1 MQTFRL
7 IALTPP
13 CLPDSSIA
21 IAASRAGEI
30 GIIDLEYTNN
40 DQEALNTI
48 SKLTRYAKKGCGIK
62 LYSGDDPFVTSI
74 ISKLPG
80 QVDIAIL
87 TSDNPEL
94 LNKQVQLLK
103 LKNITVLLEVTSLD
117 QARLGNAVGVNGF
130 IAKGNEAGG
139 WVGEETSFILLQ
151 QLLKNMSLPVWVQGG
166 IGPHTAAACYAAGA
180 AGVVLDIQ
188 LALTRE
194 SPLPETVKTVIA
206 HMDGSETICMGNETG
221 GVCRVYSRSGL
232 PVLQDLSGIVNILAT
247 DTRPGSEVLAVL
259 RPEIKKRAGWG
270 DPGQHIWLL
279 GQDAAFAVSLAQRFH
294 TVGGVLDGFRQTI
307 AAHIR
312 TAKTLRPLDEGSP
325 LARSHGTR
333 HPIVQGPMARISD
346 TPAFAA
352 RVAEE
357 GALPF
362 LAISML
368 DAQEIKDMLKET
380 KRLLGNKPWGVGIL
394 GFISP
399 DLLQRQL
406 DVIRTYKPP
415 FAIIAGGRP
424 DQSHALEKEGIHA
437 YLHVPSPG
445 LLRMFIENGVRRFIF
460 EGRECGGHVG
470 PRSSFVLW
478 NPMIDIL
485 IESLHEKDMANCHV
499 LFAGGIHDSL
509 SASMVATMAAPLAE
523 RGGKIGV
530 LLGTAYLFTEEAVAT
545 GAIVKSFQEEAI
557 RCTKTTLMES
567 GPGHATR
574 CVDTPY
580 TKIFAQEKLR
590 LSAEG
595 ASVEKIRNTLEE
607 LNLGRLRA
615 ASKGVIRNQRSGQDG
630 GVSKYI
636 MLSAEEQHNQGMYM
650 IGQLAALR
658 DRTCTVKEIHHEVS
672 VKSSERLAELAEFQ
686 PPRALTHRKAKPSD
700 VAIIGMACI
709 LPKAGSLTT
718 YWENIL
724 NKVDAITEVPKDRWD
739 WQLYFDPDRNVRDKV
754 YSKWG
759 GFIDPVPFNP
769 TKYGMP
775 PNTLSSIE
783 PLQLLTLEVVQK
795 AIEDAGYANRPF
807 HRERTSV
814 ILGSSGGL
822 SDLGQQYSF
831 RSNLPMFMKN
841 IPPEALSKLPEWTED
856 SFAGILLNVTAGR
869 VANRFDF
876 GGVNY
881 TVDAACASSLAA
893 VYLALRELENETSD
907 MVIVGGTDTL
917 QNPFSYLCFSKTQ
930 ALSPRGR
937 CRTFD
942 EGADGIVISEGIAIL
957 VLKRL
962 SDAERDGDRIYAVIK
977 AVSGSSDGRDKGL
990 TAPRP
995 EGQALALRRA
1005 YEKAGFSPATV
1016 GLIEAHGT
1024 GTVAGDRAEIETL
1037 KGIFEAAGAARQ
1049 SCAIGSVKS
1058 MIGHTKSTA
1067 GVASLIKV
1075 ALSLYHKV
1083 LPPTLGVERPNQILT
1098 GSPFYVNTAARPWIS
1113 GITDQPRRAGVSA
1126 FGFGGTNFHAA
1137 IEEYTGNFLPSSHDS
1152 VSHCWPGELFLL
1164 TGHSRKELI
1173 EAIDKLNHAL
1183 LHSARPALHDLAY
1196 TLWKHSKKDHC
1207 ELKLAIIASSLDD
1220 LQQKLTSAGENLKN
1234 PGCGQIQDPKGIYFT
1249 EEPIGRDSKVA
1260 FLFPGQGSQYP
1271 DMLLDLA
1278 ILFPEVRKRFELA
1291 DHTLADRFPRPF
1303 STFIFPP
1310 PCFNQ
1315 EEEQTCQRDLTKTN
1329 IAQPALGAADM
1340 GLFHL
1345 LQTFGIKPNMVA
1357 GHSYGEYVAL
1367 CTAGVFSEEV
1377 LYTLSEARGRFIT
1390 EMAGQDLGTMVA
1402 VDAEHGKVKEIISS
1416 VEGVWV
1422 ANLNAPKQTIISGT
1436 RPGIEEAVKRLEA
1449 QGIRTRSIPVS
1460 CAFHSPLMAPARDR
1474 LAEFLST
1481 IEVATPKLDVF
1492 SNTTSEPYPQ
1502 RPEDI
1507 TSLLSKHLVQ
1517 PVEFAGEIWAM
1528 YRAGARIFIEVGPR
1542 NVLTGLTHQ
1551 ILDGQSY
1558 LAVALNVPGRSGI
1571 IQLLHALGQ
1580 LVVHG
1585 VHLQLDRLYQGREVR
1600 QLKLDALVEDT
1611 REQPLPLTTLLVDGS
1626 RVRPLREKTQARH
1639 GQTAGTYSNTS
1650 VQSIPPGNS
1659 EIPTSNGEDRNVILQ
1674 FQKLMNRFLEV
1685 QQQVMLAYLR
1695 SSYGGQI
1702 PESEISALFKLMDN
1716 MSPQARTSPP
1726 SQSVEHSSLLPEK
1739 PEPIPGQEQKP
1750 SFDREQ
1756 LTTQLLQIVS
1766 ERTGYPPEMLGL
1778 DLNIEADLGIDS
1790 IKRVE
1795 ILGALQHAY
1804 LSNYGETQM
1813 AMEELTKI
1821 KTLHGII
1828 DYISSAFQSQPGDQS
1843 DKPTPD
1849 QQAAV
1854 AARLSFVQE
1863 QKPSFDREQLT
1874 TQLLQ
1879 IVSERTGYPQEM
1891 LGLDLNIEA
1900 DLGIDSIKRVEI
1912 LGALQRAYLSNYG
1925 ETQMAMEEL
1934 TKIKTLRSIIDA
1946 INNAFQSP
1954 PDLKTDTATL
1964 QRQEVAH
1971 TQTSSEASTDTAEV
1985 YRCLLTTANA
1995 PLRNLPLKL
2004 TPDSVFIITDDEQGI
2019 ASILSDKLRNLGGV
2033 VILVRMGNKTAE
2045 AETNL
2050 YTTDLTDPTGVADLV
2065 AIVRKKHGTITGI
2078 IHLLPLKKGMSFEEM
2093 DMKGWRN
2100 CLSLEA
2106 KSLFYL
2112 ARAAGTDLKRAA
2124 EAGGSWLIA
2133 TTGMGCA
2140 FNNNT
2145 KEFVPF
2151 SPGQGGIAGLIKTL
2165 TLEWPRVCCKVIHLG
2180 KEKQNPAIA
2189 DNLLCEMTGNS
2200 KQAEVVYRDSH
2211 RFILKPR
2218 KVLLDQNVPD
2228 NLTIDSK
2235 CVILITGGARGITAE
2250 VACELAK
2257 RYRPTLI
2264 LVGRAPLPVSHE
2276 SSETAELISPQEL
2289 RSALINRMNQQ
2300 GQLVTP
2306 AQVEASYSHLI
2317 QEREMRNNLSVMQ
2330 QAGATV
2336 RYYQADV
2343 ADEHIFSNLI
2353 DEVYRSYGRLDGVI
2367 HGAGVIEDKL
2377 LEDKT
2382 PDSFDRVFHTKADSA
2397 FILSRKLRPDSLKF
2411 LVFFSS
2417 VVGCF
2422 GNRGQSD
2429 YAAANEVLNKL
2440 AAYLDN
2446 RWPARV
2452 VAINWGPWD
2461 KTGMVSA
2468 ETKRQ
2473 FAERGV
2479 QLVSPRT
2486 GRRLFDEELR
2496 LGRKGETEVVIGNGP
2511 WSDFE
2516 VEQMTSPPDTL
2527 PLLNGAPLRLES
2539 DGTVEFVRALD
2550 PAFDLY
2556 LQDHR
2561 LDGKPVLP
2569 MTMAMELMA
2578 EVAQKGWPEWEI
2590 AGIQSLALIRGIV
2603 MGNGTRDIRI
2613 VAQPQSHSSHENLT
2627 REIKMEIYELNKPGH
2642 PCYRAIVQLGKRLPS
2657 PPLYDSGVLCGLRPF
2672 PITVDDIYRRWL
2684 FHGPCF
2690 QGISTI
2696 EGINHQGICAFLLP
2710 SSPDQCLNQDTG
2722 SRWLIDPVLLDCSL
2736 QLAILWERFHYD
2748 MTPLPTGFKSYRRF
2762 GSPSD
2767 SPVRC
2772 SLEAYPRHGGHILSV
2787 NIYFLDTAGRMLAFM
2802 EGVEASC
2809 SKALNRLAGVAAPAR
2824 GNNE

>member
-1 MQTFRL
+1 M
-7 IALTPP
+7 
-13 CLPDSSIA
+13 
-21 IAASRAGEI
+21 
-30 GIIDLEYTNN
+30 
-40 DQEALNTI
+40 
-48 SKLTRYAKKGCGIK
+48 
-62 LYSGDDPFVTSI
+62 
-74 ISKLPG
+74 
-80 QVDIAIL
+80 
-87 TSDNPEL
+87 
-94 LNKQVQLLK
+94 
-103 LKNITVLLEVTSLD
+103 
-117 QARLGNAVGVNGF
+117 
-130 IAKGNEAGG
+130 
-139 WVGEETSFILLQ
+139 
-151 QLLKNMSLPVWVQGG
+151 
-166 IGPHTAAACYAAGA
+166 
-180 AGVVLDIQ
+180 
-188 LALTRE
+188 
-194 SPLPETVKTVIA
+194 
-206 HMDGSETICMGNETG
+206 
-221 GVCRVYSRSGL
+221 
-232 PVLQDLSGIVNILAT
+232 
-247 DTRPGSEVLAVL
+247 
-259 RPEIKKRAGWG
+259 
-270 DPGQHIWLL
+270 
-279 GQDAAFAVSLAQRFH
+279 
-294 TVGGVLDGFRQTI
+294 
-307 AAHIR
+307 
-312 TAKTLRPLDEGSP
+312 
-325 LARSHGTR
+325 
-333 HPIVQGPMARISD
+333 
-346 TPAFAA
+346 
-352 RVAEE
+352 
-357 GALPF
+357 
-362 LAISML
+362 
-368 DAQEIKDMLKET
+368 
-380 KRLLGNKPWGVGIL
+380 
-394 GFISP
+394 
-399 DLLQRQL
+399 
-406 DVIRTYKPP
+406 
-415 FAIIAGGRP
+415 
-424 DQSHALEKEGIHA
+424 
-437 YLHVPSPG
+437 
-445 LLRMFIENGVRRFIF
+445 
-460 EGRECGGHVG
+460 
-470 PRSSFVLW
+470 
-478 NPMIDIL
+478 
-485 IESLHEKDMANCHV
+485 
-499 LFAGGIHDSL
+499 
-509 SASMVATMAAPLAE
+509 
-523 RGGKIGV
+523 
-530 LLGTAYLFTEEAVAT
+530 
-545 GAIVKSFQEEAI
+545 
-557 RCTKTTLMES
+557 
-567 GPGHATR
+567 
-574 CVDTPY
+574 
-580 TKIFAQEKLR
+580 
-590 LSAEG
+590 SAEG

-615 ASKGVIRNQRSGQDG
+615 ASKGIIRNPQQGQDG
-630 GVSKYI
+630 GAPKYI
-636 MLSAEEQHNQGMYM
+636 VLSAEEQHNQGMYM

-658 DRTCTVKEIHHEVS
+658 DRACTVKDIHHEVS
-672 VKSSERLAELAEFQ
+672 VKVSERLAELAEFQ
-686 PPRALTHRKAKPSD
+686 PIQTLAYRKTKPSD
-700 VAIIGMACI
+700 VAIIGMACM
-709 LPKAGSLTT
+709 LPKAGTLKT

-724 NKVDAITEVPKDRWD
+724 NKVDAITEIPKDRWD
-739 WQLYFDPDRNVRDKV
+739 WQLYFNPDRNARDKV

-769 TKYGMP
+769 IKYGMP

-795 AIEDAGYANRPF
+795 AIEDAGYAHRPF
-807 HRERTSV
+807 QRERTSV

-822 SDLGQQYSF
+822 SDLGQLYSF
-831 RSNLPMFMKN
+831 RSNLPLFVKN
-841 IPPEALSKLPEWTED
+841 IPSEALSKLPEWTED

-881 TVDAACASSLAA
+881 TIDAACASSLAA
-893 VYLALRELENETSD
+893 VYMAVRELENETSD
-907 MVIVGGTDTL
+907 IVIAGGTDTL

-942 EGADGIVISEGIAIL
+942 ESADGIVISEGIATL

-995 EGQALALRRA
+995 EGQALALKRA

-1037 KGIFEAAGAARQ
+1037 KRIFETAGAASQ

-1075 ALSLYHKV
+1075 ALSLHYKV
-1083 LPPTLGVERPNQILT
+1083 LPPTIGVEKPNSILA
-1098 GSPFYVNTAARPWIS
+1098 GSPFYVNTRARPWIC
-1113 GITDQPRRAGVSA
+1113 GTMDQPRRAGVSA
-1126 FGFGGTNFHAA
+1126 FGFGGTNFHAV
-1137 IEEYTGNFLPSSHDS
+1137 IEEYTGNFLSSSHDS
-1152 VSHCWPGELFLL
+1152 ASHCWPGELFLL
-1164 TGHSRKELI
+1164 TGHSRKELT
-1173 EAIDKLNHAL
+1173 EAIDKLSQAL
-1183 LHSARPALHDLAY
+1183 SHGARPALHDLAY
-1196 TLWKHSKKDHC
+1196 TLWKHSKKDHS
-1207 ELKLAIIASSLDD
+1207 EVKLAIVASSLDD
-1220 LQQKLTSAGENLKN
+1220 LQQKLTSAGENLKK
-1234 PGCGQIQDPKGIYFT
+1234 PGCNQIQDPKGIYFT
-1249 EEPIGRDSKVA
+1249 VEPLGKGSKVA

-1271 DMLLDLA
+1271 DMLHDLA
-1278 ILFPEVRKRFELA
+1278 ILFPEVRERFELA
-1291 DHTLADRFPRPF
+1291 DHTLAGRFPR
-1303 STFIFPP
+1303 SLSAFIFPP

-1315 EEEQTCQRDLTKTN
+1315 EEEQTRQREITKTN
-1329 IAQPALGAADM
+1329 IAQPAIGAADM

-1367 CTAGVFSEEV
+1367 CAAGVFREEI

-1390 EMAGQDLGTMVA
+1390 EMAGQDPGTMIA
-1402 VDAEHGKVKEIISS
+1402 VEAGSETVKEIISP

-1436 RPGIEEAVKRLEA
+1436 RPGTEEAVKHLES

-1460 CAFHSPLMAPARDR
+1460 CAFHSPLMAPAREQ
-1474 LAEFLST
+1474 LAGFLST
-1481 IEVATPKLDVF
+1481 IEVVTPKLDVF
-1492 SNTTSEPYPQ
+1492 SNTTAAPYPQ
-1502 RPEDI
+1502 HPKDI
-1507 TSLLSKHLVQ
+1507 TALLSKHLVQ
-1517 PVEFAGEIWAM
+1517 PVEFAGEIGAM
-1528 YRAGARIFIEVGPR
+1528 YGAGARIFIEVGPR

-1551 ILDGQSY
+1551 ILEGQSY
-1558 LAVALNVPGRSGI
+1558 LAVALNISGRSGI

-1580 LVVHG
+1580 LAVHG
-1585 VHLQLDRLYQGREVR
+1585 VHLQLDRLYQGREAR
-1600 QLKLDALVEDT
+1600 QLRLDALAEET
-1611 REQPLPLTTLLVDGS
+1611 GEQPLPLTTLLVDGS
-1626 RVRPLREKTQARH
+1626 RVRPLRETAQARH
-1639 GQTAGTYSNTS
+1639 GQTAGTYSNTPI
-1650 VQSIPPGNS
+1650 QSIPPGNI
-1659 EIPTSNGEDRNVILQ
+1659 EIPTSTEEDRNVILQ

-1695 SSYGGQI
+1695 GSNGGQI
-1702 PESEISALFKLMDN
+1702 PESEVSALFKFMDN
-1716 MSPQARTSPP
+1716 MSPQARTSPL
-1726 SQSVEHSSLLPEK
+1726 SQSAEHSPLLPKE

-1750 SFDREQ
+1750 SFDKEQ

-1821 KTLHGII
+1821 KTLRGII
-1828 DYISSAFQSQPGDQS
+1828 DYISNIFQSQPETRP
-1843 DKPTPD
+1843 DKPATD

-1854 AARLSFVQE
+1854 TTQTSSDLKQR
-1863 QKPSFDREQLT
+1863 PSFDTERLT

-1879 IVSERTGYPQEM
+1879 IVSERTGYPPEM

-1912 LGALQRAYLSNYG
+1912 LGALQRTYLSGYG

-1934 TKIKTLRSIIDA
+1934 TKIKTLRGIIDY
-1946 INNAFQSP
+1946 ISNSFQSQ
-1954 PDLKTDTATL
+1954 PDMKADRATL
-1964 QRQEVAH
+1964 HRQEVAH
-1971 TQTSSEASTDTAEV
+1971 TQTFSEVSTDIAEV
-1985 YRCLLTTANA
+1985 SRCLLTTVNA
-1995 PLRNLPLKL
+1995 PFSNRPLKL

-2019 ASILSDKLRNLGGV
+2019 ASTLSDKLRNLGGH
-2033 VILVRMGNKTAE
+2033 VILVRMGNKTTE
-2045 AETNL
+2045 TETNL
-2050 YTTDLTDPTGVADLV
+2050 YTTDLTNPTAVHDL
-2065 AIVRKKHGTITGI
+2065 ITLIRKKGGSITGI
-2078 IHLLPLKKGMSFEEM
+2078 IHLLPLKKGISFEEM
-2093 DMKGWRN
+2093 DMKNWRDRIR
-2100 CLSLEA
+2100 LEV

-2112 ARAAGTDLKRAA
+2112 TKAAGQDLKRAA
-2124 EAGGSWLIA
+2124 ETGGGWLIA
-2133 TTGMGCA
+2133 ATGMGCA

-2151 SPGQGGIAGLIKTL
+2151 SPDQGGIAGLIKTL

-2180 KEKQNPAIA
+2180 KEEKQNPAIA

-2200 KQAEVVYRDSH
+2200 KQAEVIYRDSH

-2218 KVLLDQNVPD
+2218 KVLPDQNAPD
-2228 NLTIDSK
+2228 NLTIDSNS
-2235 CVILITGGARGITAE
+2235 VILITGGAKGITAE

-2257 RYRPTLI
+2257 LYQPTLV
-2264 LVGRAPLPVSHE
+2264 LVGRAPLPAPHE
-2276 SSETAELISPQEL
+2276 PPETARLTSPQDL
-2289 RSALINRMNQQ
+2289 KAAFINRMRQS
-2300 GQLVTP
+2300 GQSVTP
-2306 AQVEASYSHLI
+2306 VQVEAAYSHLL
-2317 QEREMRNNLSVMQ
+2317 QEREMRDNLSAMQ

-2336 RYYQADV
+2336 RYYQVDV
-2343 ADEHIFSNLI
+2343 CNEEAFSNLI
-2353 DEVYRSYGRLDGVI
+2353 NEIYRSYGRLDGVI

-2422 GNRGQSD
+2422 GNCGQSD

-2440 AAYLDN
+2440 AAYLDS
-2446 RWPARV
+2446 RWPGRV

-2468 ETKRQ
+2468 EAKRQ
-2473 FAERGV
+2473 FAGRGV
-2479 QLVSPRT
+2479 QLISPLT

-2496 LGRKGETEVVIGNGP
+2496 LGRKGETEVVVGNGP

-2516 VEQMTSPPDTL
+2516 VEQMASPPNTF
-2527 PLLNGAPLRLES
+2527 PLLDGAPLRLVS

-2556 LQDHR
+2556 LHDHR

-2603 MGNGTRDIRI
+2603 MDNGSRDIRI
-2613 VAQPQSHSSHENLT
+2613 VAQPQTYSSHENLT
-2627 REIKMEIYELNKPGH
+2627 REIKMEIYELNKPSH
-2642 PCYRAIVQLGKRLPS
+2642 PCYRAIVQIGKRLPS

-2672 PITVDDIYRRWL
+2672 PMTVDDMYRRWL

-2696 EGINHQGICAFLLP
+2696 EGINQQGICAFLLP
-2710 SSPDQCLNQDTG
+2710 SLPDQCLNQNTG

-2772 SLEAYPRHGGHILSV
+2772 SLEAYPRSGGHILSV

-2809 SKALNRLAGVAAPAR
+2809 SKALNRLAGVATPVR